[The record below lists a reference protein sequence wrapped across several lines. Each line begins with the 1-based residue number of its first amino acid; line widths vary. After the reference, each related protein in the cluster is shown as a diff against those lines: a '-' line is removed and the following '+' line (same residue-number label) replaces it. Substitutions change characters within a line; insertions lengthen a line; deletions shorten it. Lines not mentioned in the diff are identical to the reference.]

1 MWRGFTKNLLPN
13 KSVNVNI
20 PQPLEVDLKSKLNA
34 YSEAIISKNDKGEWV
49 INKKLRG
56 RFS

>member
-1 MWRGFTKNLLPN
+1 
-13 KSVNVNI
+13 
-20 PQPLEVDLKSKLNA
+20 LKSKLNA
-34 YSEAIISKNDKGEWV
+34 YSEAVISKNDKGEWV